1 MKSRQVQ
8 FLPNAPLRRR
18 VSGERGGF
26 ERPLLDLDP
35 ALLLSV
41 LIVGVLLAVFVWGT
55 TPLPSPDAA
64 STPPPHG
71 LER

>member
-18 VSGERGGF
+18 VSGERRGF

-41 LIVGVLLAVFVWGT
+41 LIVGVLLAAFVWGT
-55 TPLPSPDAA
+55 TPMPSPDAA
-64 STPPPHG
+64 SAPPPRE
-71 LER
+71 LDR